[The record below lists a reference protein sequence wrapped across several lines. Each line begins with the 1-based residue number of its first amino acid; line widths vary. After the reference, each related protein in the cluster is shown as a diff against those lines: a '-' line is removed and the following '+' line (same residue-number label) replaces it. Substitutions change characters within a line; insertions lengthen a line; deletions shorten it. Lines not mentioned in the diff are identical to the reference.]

1 MYAEFL
7 KEINSELPDGID
19 WKQGARDYLKN
30 CLPNVDDRWP
40 LYLVP
45 FGLVQ
50 DTTLRLFYNFLNI
63 MDLLRIPEKSRFI
76 DVGCGSGWL
85 AHFIAKYG
93 HYSLG
98 IDLCEDFIK
107 IARERVDEDRFYPK
121 NGFAKAEFIAH
132 DLEAGPLKTNELF
145 DVAILESSLHHFL
158 DPVLAIK
165 HLSESLKQDGIIIVL
180 EGQKPAKDS
189 DCDKVGKVEMERYK
203 TLERAY
209 TREQMI
215 RVFHLAGYNHYRF
228 VVPINGFFEEND
240 LISSDCRIL
249 YKYIWGHNN
258 IVASRSELKCFP
270 APSSAALPSG
280 SPASL
285 SPPAVPTLPFL
296 SPRRLFGGVARRV
309 RRLVT

>member
-7 KEINSELPDGID
+7 KEINSELPDGVD
-19 WKQGARDYLKN
+19 WKQGARDYLKK
-30 CLPNVDDRWP
+30 CLPNVEDRWP

-63 MDLLRIPEKSRFI
+63 MDLLRVPEKSRFI

-107 IARERVDEDRFYPK
+107 IARERADEDRFYPK
-121 NGFAKAEFIAH
+121 NGFAKAEFVTH
-132 DLEAGPLKTNELF
+132 DLEAGPLRTNELF

-180 EGQKPAKDS
+180 EGQKPPKDS
-189 DCDKVGKVEMERYK
+189 DCDQVGKAEMARYK

-215 RVFHLAGYNHYRF
+215 RVFQLAGYSHHRF
-228 VVPINGFFEEND
+228 VIPINGFFDEDE
-240 LISSDCRIL
+240 LIRNDCRNL

-270 APSSAALPSG
+270 ASSSATSPSP
-280 SPASL
+280 SPT
-285 SPPAVPTLPFL
+285 SP
-296 SPRRLFGGVARRV
+296 
-309 RRLVT
+309 